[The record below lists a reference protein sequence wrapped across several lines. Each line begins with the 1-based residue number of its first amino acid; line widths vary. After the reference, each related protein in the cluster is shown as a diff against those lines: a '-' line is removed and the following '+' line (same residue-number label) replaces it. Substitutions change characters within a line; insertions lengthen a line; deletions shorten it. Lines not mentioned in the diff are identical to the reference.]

1 MRCIQKM
8 KKKIILVLFLLAGNS
23 LFALDIYE
31 EIANSIRSGDARQLA
46 SYFSNTIDLTV
57 LGKENVYSKAQGELI
72 LKDFFGK
79 NPPKSFTILQK
90 GSSPEGAQYAIGNLI
105 TASGKTI
112 RTSFY
117 FKSVNGK
124 IIIQEFRLESD

>member
-79 NPPKSFTILQK
+79 NPPKSFTILHK

>member
-1 MRCIQKM
+1 M

-72 LKDFFGK
+72 LKDFF
-79 NPPKSFTILQK
+79 
-90 GSSPEGAQYAIGNLI
+90 EIGR
-105 TASGKTI
+105 AH
-112 RTSFY
+112 
-117 FKSVNGK
+117 V
-124 IIIQEFRLESD
+124 